1 MSSLSRE
8 TVLGYKKCITDFQFY
23 VNYIKFDRYKLNQKS
38 SGTEDG
44 ILEPL
49 SSHTAGMIN
58 TSLTS
63 QYN

>member
-1 MSSLSRE
+1 
-8 TVLGYKKCITDFQFY
+8 LGYKKCITDFQFY